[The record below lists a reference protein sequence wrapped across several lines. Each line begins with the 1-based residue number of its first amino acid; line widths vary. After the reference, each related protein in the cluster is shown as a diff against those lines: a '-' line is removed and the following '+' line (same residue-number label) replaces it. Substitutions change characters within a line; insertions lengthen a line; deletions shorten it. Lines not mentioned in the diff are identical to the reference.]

1 MSSEYITIFAFLCFL
16 IILSF
21 FFFRTY
27 RSQIEGMTNND
38 NKERVNIGQK
48 VNTGHGIN
56 SSKLTEQLKIEHNNL
71 KDKLNIKEYRNNY
84 ENVVIDMNDYL
95 DGLMLNELL
104 SLNHAS
110 IDPNNILNTVN
121 NINKMSS
128 GKQNLNKIM
137 KYLDEN

>member
-1 MSSEYITIFAFLCFL
+1 MSPDYITIFTFLFFL

-21 FFFRTY
+21 FFFKTFRY
-27 RSQIEGMTNND
+27 QIEGMTNND
-38 NKERVNIGQK
+38 NKDK
-48 VNTGHGIN
+48 VNTGHGTN
-56 SSKLTEQLKIEHNNL
+56 SSKLTDQIKLEHNNM
-71 KDKLNIKEYRNNY
+71 KDKLNIKQYRNNY

-104 SLNHAS
+104 SLNHNS
-110 IDPNNILNTVN
+110 LDPNNILNAVE

-137 KYLDEN
+137 KYLDDN

>member
-1 MSSEYITIFAFLCFL
+1 MSSDYITIFAFLFFL

-21 FFFRTY
+21 FFFKTY
-27 RSQIEGMTNND
+27 RYQIEGMTNND
-38 NKERVNIGQK
+38 NNDK
-48 VNTGHGIN
+48 VNTAHGIN
-56 SSKLTEQLKIEHNNL
+56 SSKLTDQLKVEHNNM
-71 KDKLNIKEYRNNY
+71 KDKLNIKQYRNNY

-104 SLNHAS
+104 SLNHNS
-110 IDPNNILNTVN
+110 LDPNNILSAIE
-121 NINKMSS
+121 NINKMST

>member
-1 MSSEYITIFAFLCFL
+1 MSSDYITIFAFLFFL

-21 FFFRTY
+21 FFFKTY
-27 RSQIEGMTNND
+27 RYQIEGMTNND
-38 NKERVNIGQK
+38 NNDK
-48 VNTGHGIN
+48 VNTAHGIN
-56 SSKLTEQLKIEHNNL
+56 SSKLTDQLKIEHNNM
-71 KDKLNIKEYRNNY
+71 KDKLNIKQYRNNY

-104 SLNHAS
+104 SLNHNS
-110 IDPNNILNTVN
+110 LDPNNILSTVE
-121 NINKMSS
+121 NINKMST

>member
-1 MSSEYITIFAFLCFL
+1 MSSDYITIFAFLFFL

-21 FFFRTY
+21 FFFKTY
-27 RSQIEGMTNND
+27 RYQIEGMTNND
-38 NKERVNIGQK
+38 NDK
-48 VNTGHGIN
+48 VKTAHGFN
-56 SSKLTEQLKIEHNNL
+56 SSKLTEQLKIEHNNM
-71 KDKLNIKEYRNNY
+71 KDKLNIKQYRNNY

-104 SLNHAS
+104 SLNQNS
-110 IDPNNILNTVN
+110 LDPNNILSAVE
-121 NINKMSS
+121 NINKMST

>member
-1 MSSEYITIFAFLCFL
+1 MSSDYITIFAFLFFL

-21 FFFRTY
+21 FFFKTY
-27 RSQIEGMTNND
+27 RYQIEGMTNND
-38 NKERVNIGQK
+38 NEK
-48 VNTGHGIN
+48 VNTAHGIN
-56 SSKLTEQLKIEHNNL
+56 SSKLTDQLKIEHNNM
-71 KDKLNIKEYRNNY
+71 KDKLNIKQYRNNY

-104 SLNHAS
+104 SLNHNS
-110 IDPNNILNTVN
+110 LDPNNILSAVE
-121 NINKMSS
+121 NINKMSN

>member
-1 MSSEYITIFAFLCFL
+1 MSSDYITIFAFLFFL

-21 FFFRTY
+21 FFFKTY
-27 RSQIEGMTNND
+27 RYQIEGMTNND
-38 NKERVNIGQK
+38 NKEK
-48 VNTGHGIN
+48 VNTAHGFN
-56 SSKLTEQLKIEHNNL
+56 SSKLTEQLKIEHNNM
-71 KDKLNIKEYRNNY
+71 KDKLNIKQYRNNY

-104 SLNHAS
+104 SLNQNS
-110 IDPNNILNTVN
+110 LDPNNILSTIE
-121 NINKMSS
+121 NINKMSN

>member
-1 MSSEYITIFAFLCFL
+1 MSSDYITIFAFLFFL

-21 FFFRTY
+21 FFFKTY
-27 RSQIEGMTNND
+27 RYQIEGMTNND
-38 NKERVNIGQK
+38 NNDK
-48 VNTGHGIN
+48 VNTAHGIN
-56 SSKLTEQLKIEHNNL
+56 SSKLTDQLKIEHNNM
-71 KDKLNIKEYRNNY
+71 KDKLNIKQYRNNY

-104 SLNHAS
+104 SLNHNS
-110 IDPNNILNTVN
+110 LDPNNILSTVE